1 MDCTDR
7 NLNEPLQIDYA
18 EIHALYTYPMCV
30 GRNSYKRCQDQVN
43 EDN

>member
-1 MDCTDR
+1 MACTDR

-18 EIHALYTYPMCV
+18 EIHAFSMLHMCV
-30 GRNSYKRCQDQVN
+30 GHDSYRICQDQVN